1 MERVDSGRDHFWCWC
16 PFVYDGGLYSVRK
29 SHVPLVIYGHNHFE
43 LVAMDN
49 EIINAINVDNDN
61 VNNETNKKMYKVKEK
76 YLVGV

>member
-1 MERVDSGRDHFWCWC
+1 
-16 PFVYDGGLYSVRK
+16 
-29 SHVPLVIYGHNHFE
+29 
-43 LVAMDN
+43 MDN